1 MVNARF
7 RCARGTLRRTRLF
20 FSQKQY
26 TPFTKGGVSPKR
38 STRGVFE
45 RFPPLFSCEKEA
57 QRRRRRRRRARAS
70 QKSPFEVR
78 SVSLRLENFSLE
90 KNTAETQEAVSAEKT
105 KKKAHAEISRRR
117 TTDPRRHFM
126 NSSLKIRIH
135 IKSCSLL
142 PNPLSRNHPFA

>member
-1 MVNARF
+1 MRARNVKQNET
-7 RCARGTLRRTRLF
+7 TL

-26 TPFTKGGVSPKR
+26 TPFTEGGVSPKR

-45 RFPPLFSCEKEA
+45 RFLPCF
-57 QRRRRRRRRARAS
+57 RAKKKHRDDDDDDERAS
-70 QKSPFEVR
+70 QTEKPLR
-78 SVSLRLENFSLE
+78 SSKRLSARLENFSLE

-117 TTDPRRHFM
+117 TTDPRRHFI